1 MQTIDELLMEE
12 DDLKFFWR
20 LVAAW
25 LLLILILLGISLVLL
40 LVVVIQILG
49 LLKQSLVLCFEGSQL
64 LYSFVTYSF

>member
-25 LLLILILLGISLVLL
+25 LLLVCVHPISSVLL

-64 LYSFVTYSF
+64 LDSFVTYSF

>member
-20 LVAAW
+20 LAAAW
-25 LLLILILLGISLVLL
+25 LLLVLLGPSLVLL

-64 LYSFVTYSF
+64 LDSFVTYSF